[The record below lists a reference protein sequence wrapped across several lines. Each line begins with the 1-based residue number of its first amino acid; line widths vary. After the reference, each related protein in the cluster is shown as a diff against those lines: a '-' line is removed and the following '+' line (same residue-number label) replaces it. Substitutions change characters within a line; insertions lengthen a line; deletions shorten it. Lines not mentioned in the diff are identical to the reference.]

1 MVGTS
6 KLGSCCMAIDI
17 RDAPRVTGTFQDHL
31 KDSPHLCRRPAR
43 VLMRKRWNIDDA
55 GILILIHIHIHIHTY
70 IYIYTYAYTYTYIY
84 IL

>member
-43 VLMRKRWNIDDA
+43 VLMRKEVE
-55 GILILIHIHIHIHTY
+55 Y
-70 IYIYTYAYTYTYIY
+70 IVRNGGMAESIVLSDNLPMTSHDNLLSPYVY
-84 IL
+84 L